1 MRNYLLERI
10 DEILD
15 NNGVGYKHVEERVS
29 SSGLVETSKS
39 KNKNKNGPKAVTV
52 FDDKLSNVTFID
64 DFSKQPW
71 TCYSE
76 STNII
81 VYIRGKEDPED
92 DFWDSSESYSGP
104 GGVLVN
110 AHFDSV
116 SSGLGATDDGVGVV
130 TILQLISYYTSKG
143 QQPNR
148 GLVALLNNNEEDG
161 LYGAHEF
168 LRHPISQF
176 THIFMNLEGAAAG
189 GRAQLFRSTDSEVTR
204 FYSSSPYPF
213 GSVVSLDGFRRGFVR
228 SGTDYSVF
236 NGDHRMRGIDVAF
249 YEQRSKYHTDQ
260 DSARET
266 SPDSLWHMLSAAIST
281 TEGMTGYD
289 GSYTCSFLDFIAIAN
304 FLGLRDEVF
313 YLCMISL
320 IRTSVLSRR

>member
-1 MRNYLLERI
+1 MHVLVDLSYLSNGYHPVDSKRNEHVREYLLDRI

-15 NNGVGYKHVEERVS
+15 SNGVKYKHVEERVPGS
-29 SSGLVETSKS
+29 KSLGPSKS
-39 KNKNKNGPKAVTV
+39 KKEKKSTAVTV

-71 TCYSE
+71 TCYTE
-76 STNII
+76 GTNII
-81 VYIRGKEDPED
+81 VYIRGSEDPPG
-92 DFWDSSESYSGP
+92 DFWASDESYSGP

-116 SSGLGATDDGVGVV
+116 SSGFGATDDGVGVV
-130 TILQLISYYTSKG
+130 TILQLISYYTSDG
-143 QQPNR
+143 NQPDR

-189 GRAQLFRSTDSEVTR
+189 GRAQLFRSTDSEVTK
-204 FYSSSPYPF
+204 FYAGSPYPF

-281 TEGMTGYD
+281 TEAMTSYD
-289 GSYTCSFLDFIAIAN
+289 GTVHQLCA
-304 FLGLRDEVF
+304 LRF
-313 YLCMISL
+313 C
-320 IRTSVLSRR
+320 